1 MPSPDRP
8 ETGPMAVVERINRAT
23 SEHDLD
29 ALAACFT
36 SDYQSVWPIHPAR
49 SFGGVEQVRRNW
61 EQIFTSVPDLR
72 TEVINSVI
80 SGDEVWSE
88 WEFTGSRRDG
98 EPFLMRGVVILRA
111 PGERA
116 TLARFYLEPVDP
128 TSDDVNAAVRRL
140 LGAPDNAEVGP

>member
-1 MPSPDRP
+1 MPDRP
-8 ETGPMAVVERINRAT
+8 ETGPTAVVARINKAT

-49 SFGGVEQVRRNW
+49 SFGGAEQVRRNW
-61 EQIFTSVPDLR
+61 EQIFAAVPDLR
-72 TEVINSVI
+72 TEVLNSVV

-88 WEFTGSRRDG
+88 WEFKGTRRDG
-98 EPFLMRGVVILRA
+98 RPFLMRGVVILRVPA
-111 PGERA
+111 DQA

-128 TSDDVNAAVRRL
+128 TTDDVDAAVRRL
-140 LGAPDNAEVGP
+140 TGEARP

>member
-1 MPSPDRP
+1 MTSDRP
-8 ETGPMAVVERINRAT
+8 DTGPAAVAERIRRAT

-61 EQIFTSVPDLR
+61 EQIFASVPDVR
-72 TEVINSVI
+72 TEVLNSVVD
-80 SGDEVWSE
+80 GDETWSQ
-88 WEFTGSRRDG
+88 WDFSGNRRDG
-98 EPFLMRGVVILRA
+98 EPFLMRGVVILRV

-116 TLARFYLEPVDP
+116 TLARFYLEPVDD
-128 TSDDVNAAVRRL
+128 TADEVNAAVRRL
-140 LGAPDNAEVGP
+140 VGATHSQEVRQ